1 MCYFIIIII
10 IMYYNL
16 GLLEKLQE
24 KIYSSVE
31 VNRKI

>member
-1 MCYFIIIII
+1 MCYFIIII